1 VSTIVFDF
9 DGTLAESLETLLVV
23 TNGLA
28 KEFGFRPVAQQEFQ
42 RWRTM
47 NSREL
52 LAEKRVPWW
61 KLPQLMR
68 RVKKEQQRAIREIKL
83 VKGMGEVLLA
93 LKDQGHVLGILTS
106 NSSENVEE
114 FLRNQGLADMFE
126 FVYAGSTIFGK
137 DRLLR
142 RLIQQRQLD
151 RKTFFYVGD
160 EVRDIEAAHRV
171 PVKAVAVAWGFNTVG
186 ALSAAAPDF
195 LLKDPKELLDVV
207 RPE

>member
-1 VSTIVFDF
+1 MSTIVFDF
-9 DGTLAESLETLLVV
+9 DGTLAESIETLLVV

-28 KEFGFRPVAQQEFQ
+28 KEFGFKPVAQQEFQ

-114 FLRNQGLADMFE
+114 FLRNQGLAGMFE
-126 FVYAGSTIFGK
+126 FVVAGSTIFGK

-142 RLIQQRQLD
+142 RLIQQQHLD

-171 PVKAVAVAWGFNTVG
+171 PVKAVAVGWGFNTVG

-195 LLKDPKELLDVV
+195 LLKDPKELLEVV
-207 RPE
+207 KSG